1 MAAMSDFYY
10 FLIAGGV
17 LMLVPIFV
25 IAYFQAG
32 FFGKWLKARTGRG
45 KYVLI
50 KLRSKLRDYFTYG
63 EIKGEYLIYG
73 KKDNTRRLLIPEG
86 AIYRAWGVACV
97 DLDEATNSV
106 CSVNYKPVEGFDA
119 EKFEGL
125 YIRALYR
132 PSLEENRDKV
142 ILVLIIIAIAVGAIG
157 LFMNWNLSN
166 QIAAISNTGV
176 INTVL

>member
-1 MAAMSDFYY
+1 MNDFYY
-10 FLIAGGV
+10 FLIAGAL
-17 LMLVPIFV
+17 LMLVPIFI
-25 IAYFQAG
+25 IAYFQSG

-45 KYVLI
+45 KFVLI
-50 KLRSKLRDYFTYG
+50 KLRSKLRDHFTYG

-97 DLDEATNSV
+97 DLDEASNSV
-106 CSVNYKPVEGFDA
+106 CKVDYKPVEGFDA

-132 PSLEENRDKV
+132 PSLEESKDKIIFV
-142 ILVLIIIAIAVGAIG
+142 LVIIAIVVGVIG
-157 LFMNWNLSN
+157 AFMTWNVS
-166 QIAAISNTGV
+166 QQVASISNAGV
-176 INTVL
+176 INTVV